1 MFVGLKNNRGFTL
14 IELML
19 TIAIAGVLLAV
30 GIPSFQG
37 FIANSNMA
45 ATNNSL
51 VYSIQLARSTSM
63 ERLSSAG
70 VCVSNDPEA
79 EDASCDAGAGYAS
92 GWIVYADDNSN
103 GARDAG
109 EDVLER
115 VAAPG
120 NAFTFT
126 PDATFENQIYFNDS
140 GASINVA
147 NVPISGK
154 IELSYGDGEEKRR
167 ITVSANGRVSTET
180 L

>member
-1 MFVGLKNNRGFTL
+1 MFVSLKSNRGFTL
-14 IELML
+14 IELMV

-37 FIANSNMA
+37 FISNSNMA
-45 ATNNSL
+45 ATNNAM

-63 ERLSSAG
+63 ERLSAAG
-70 VCVSNDPEA
+70 VCASNSPSA
-79 EDASCDAGAGYAS
+79 SDAGCDAGAGYAS
-92 GWIVYADDNSN
+92 GWIVYADDNGN
-103 GARDAG
+103 GARDAA
-109 EDVLER
+109 EDILER
-115 VAAPG
+115 VEAPG

-126 PDATFENQIYFNDS
+126 PDAVFENQIYFNDS

-147 NVPISGK
+147 NVPISGQIK
-154 IELSYGDGEEKRR
+154 LEYGDGEESRR